1 LRSSSSV
8 REALVASVAWI
19 RPPVSFQSSQ
29 LSGVPKATRPAR
41 AARVIAG
48 ECRSSQAIL
57 VPEK

>member
-1 LRSSSSV
+1 V